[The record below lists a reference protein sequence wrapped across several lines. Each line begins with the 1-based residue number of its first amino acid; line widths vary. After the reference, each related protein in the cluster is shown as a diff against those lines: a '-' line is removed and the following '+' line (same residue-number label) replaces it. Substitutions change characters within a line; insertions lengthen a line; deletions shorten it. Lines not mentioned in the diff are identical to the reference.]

1 MICINNWSPYEN
13 PLVGIFISYLI
24 VLTPYFIYKIIQTY
38 RFLFSK
44 KVKLI
49 PYYGE
54 LTSTRIYGSAY
65 GIKFYFYLN
74 RGNRD
79 CFFVKSGHDERP
91 LKKYKCCVDSKTKNE
106 LNLLVKNQ
114 KAYFYYKYNKNTQV
128 PDDIYING
136 KSVYDSIESI
146 LYKNKIYYWVDK

>member
-24 VLTPYFIYKIIQTY
+24 VFTPYFIYKIIQTY

-54 LTSTRIYGSAY
+54 LTSTRIYESLY
-65 GIKFYFYLN
+65 GLKISFYLHKDFFYV
-74 RGNRD
+74 RDGNRIL
-79 CFFVKSGHDERP
+79 R
-91 LKKYKCCVDSKTKNE
+91 KYNCCLDRETKQE
-106 LNLLVKNQ
+106 LNFLIKNQ
-114 KAYFYYKYNKNTQV
+114 KLYLYYKYKSDKWI

-136 KSVYDSIESI
+136 KSLYDNIESI